1 MYANL
6 NWQQRRS
13 KLKLHSGKKKLRRQ
27 QQQKQQQQ
35 RLLRSKEE
43 ESEDKSAAAAEGQ
56 GEEESE
62 NKSGEEGEKTEDAS
76 DKKTEPV
83 EKVENESEVAK
94 PDVPLKY
101 TSKKI
106 FQFVHEILGAMASS
120 GYPGL
125 SLKLF
130 LQGAVA
136 ADQCGFNLIA
146 YEFVSQASILYEDE
160 LSDSKAQVRALISMV
175 GTLLS
180 CRNFSEEDYDTL
192 ITKTTQYGAKLLKK
206 PDQCRMVTMCSH
218 LFWVGKAEDEKHY
231 HDARRVLEC
240 LQRSLKI
247 ADVCM
252 SSSMHVQ
259 LFVEILN
266 QYLYYFENNNSVIT
280 VKYINGLI
288 KSDQ

>member
-1 MYANL
+1 
-6 NWQQRRS
+6 
-13 KLKLHSGKKKLRRQ
+13 
-27 QQQKQQQQ
+27 
-35 RLLRSKEE
+35 
-43 ESEDKSAAAAEGQ
+43 
-56 GEEESE
+56 
-62 NKSGEEGEKTEDAS
+62 
-76 DKKTEPV
+76 
-83 EKVENESEVAK
+83 
-94 PDVPLKY
+94 
-101 TSKKI
+101 
-106 FQFVHEILGAMASS
+106 
-120 GYPGL
+120 
-125 SLKLF
+125 
-130 LQGAVA
+130 
-136 ADQCGFNLIA
+136 
-146 YEFVSQASILYEDE
+146 
-160 LSDSKAQVRALISMV
+160 MV

-288 KSDQ
+288 SLINEHMENMEASDQRTDVEAQGAWRYGDAS